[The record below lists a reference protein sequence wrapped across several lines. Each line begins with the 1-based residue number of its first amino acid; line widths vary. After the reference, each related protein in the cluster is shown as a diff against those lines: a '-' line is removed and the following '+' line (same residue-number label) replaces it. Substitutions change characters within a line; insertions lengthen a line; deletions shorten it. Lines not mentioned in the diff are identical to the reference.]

1 MIPADVASRLR
12 VTLPDQP
19 VPTQP
24 ALPAQ
29 KLSDVLSDLVPGQR
43 ILAEIQ
49 ALLPNGTYRAA
60 IAQRDVT
67 LALPFS
73 AKAGDTLELEVVE
86 SDGKLTLA
94 VVANR
99 SGSEAPPRTSE
110 SSTTL
115 SQAGRL
121 ISDLLGGIGSDGKRA
136 PPAPLNANQ
145 PLISAFPS
153 DAATLVPI
161 LRDALGKSG
170 MFYEAH
176 QARWVAGQ
184 LDAATL
190 LQEPQSKHAPP
201 GAGPGP
207 AAAPAL
213 PQPTGTDQADARSM
227 PQTPHPAPAATGTTT
242 TAGIPADLVP
252 LVQQQLDALGSQ
264 TYAWNGQIWS
274 GQSLDWEIREETN
287 GRSDSTEAAGANWQ
301 TRLKLTLPKL
311 GPVEAVLRL
320 YPGNTV
326 ELAIIADRPGSR
338 DALAANGEALVGQ
351 FAAAG
356 LNVRTLSVDHGQPA
370 P

>member
-1 MIPADVASRLR
+1 MIPADVASRLH

-19 VPTQP
+19 APTQP

-99 SGSEAPPRTSE
+99 SGSETPPRTGE
-110 SSTTL
+110 SATTL

-121 ISDLLGGIGSDGKRA
+121 ISDLLGGIGSEGKRA
-136 PPAPLNANQ
+136 PPVPLNANQ
-145 PLISAFPS
+145 PLIAAFPQ
-153 DAATLVPI
+153 DAEALVPV

-184 LDAATL
+184 LDTAAL
-190 LQEPQSKHAPP
+190 LQEPQGNHAPP
-201 GAGPGP
+201 ATGTGP
-207 AAAPAL
+207 APAPSL
-213 PQPTGTDQADARSM
+213 PQATGTDGADVNSA
-227 PQTPHPAPAATGTTT
+227 PPGPHPAPSATGTTT
-242 TAGIPADLVP
+242 AAGIPGDLVP
-252 LVQQQLDALGSQ
+252 LVQQQLDALGTQ

-274 GQSLDWEIREETN
+274 GQTLDWEIRAEPD
-287 GRSDSTEAAGANWQ
+287 GRSGTGEAAGANWQ
-301 TRLKLTLPKL
+301 TRLKLTLPRL
-311 GPVEAVLRL
+311 GTVEAVLRL
-320 YPGNTV
+320 YPGNAV
-326 ELAIIADRPGSR
+326 ELAIIADRAGSR
-338 DALAANGEALVGQ
+338 EALAACGEALVGQ
-351 FAAAG
+351 FTAAG